1 MTMQPVAGEEPRLAD
16 LTTLRVGGPARRVVV
31 ATTVEEVV
39 GTALKAWE
47 DEEPLLV
54 LGGGSNVVVGDAGFD
69 GTVLVVATRG
79 IERIQGVAHPTS
91 GPPTSAADRLRTLE
105 RSLRPA
111 QQREEVR
118 IRVQAGEPWDTLCAE
133 AVRQGWS
140 GIEAL
145 SGVPG
150 SCGAAPIQNIGAYG
164 QELAATLAAVEFLD
178 RATGTVRRLPASE
191 LRLGYRTSVFKQGV
205 SGVVLVVELLLH
217 RAVGDGPVLSSPVAY
232 AQLAD
237 ALGVPL
243 GGRVPIAA
251 LRDTVLELRRSKGMV
266 LDEQDP
272 ESASVGSFFTNPIVS
287 ERFARTLPRDAPR
300 WPISQDDEPDV
311 VVPLGAALPV
321 RRARDGE
328 PQVKL
333 SAAWLIQHAGVQRGF
348 RLPGSDAHISR
359 KHTLAIVNGGRAT
372 AAQVLELARYIQH
385 RVQSEF
391 GVILQPEPTLIATSL

>member
-1 MTMQPVAGEEPRLAD
+1 MSLETVAGEPPRLAD

-39 GTALKAWE
+39 RTALQAWDE
-47 DEEPLLV
+47 EEPLLV
-54 LGGGSNVVVGDAGFD
+54 LGGGSNVVIGDDGFD

-79 IERIQGVAHPTS
+79 IERLQGTAHAAG
-91 GPPTSAADRLRTLE
+91 GPPTSPADRLRALE

-118 IRVQAGEPWDTLCAE
+118 VRVQAGEPWDALCAE
-133 AVRQGWS
+133 AVQQGWS

-178 RATGTVRRLPASE
+178 RDTGTVRRLPASG
-191 LRLGYRTSVFKQGV
+191 LQLGYRTSAFKQGT
-205 SGVVLVVELLLH
+205 SGVVLAVELLLH
-217 RAVGDGPVLSSPVAY
+217 RAIGAGPVLSSPVAY

-266 LDEQDP
+266 LDPNDP
-272 ESASVGSFFTNPIVS
+272 ESVSVGSFFTNPIVS

-300 WPISQDDEPDV
+300 WPISPDDEPDV
-311 VVPLGAALPV
+311 VVPLGAALPP
-321 RRARDGE
+321 RPTRNGE

-372 AAQVLELARYIQH
+372 AGQVLELARYIQH
-385 RVQSEF
+385 RVEAEF
-391 GVILQPEPTLIATSL
+391 GVVLQPEPTLIAAHL

>member
-1 MTMQPVAGEEPRLAD
+1 MSMQPAAVDDPRLAD
-16 LTTLRVGGPARRVVV
+16 LTTLRVGGRAHRVVV
-31 ATTVEEVV
+31 ATTVDEVV
-39 GTALKAWE
+39 QTALAAWA
-47 DEEPLLV
+47 DDEPLLV
-54 LGGGSNVVVGDAGFD
+54 LGGGSNVVCGDDGFD

-79 IERIQGVAHPTS
+79 IERLQVAAHAAS
-91 GPPTSAADRLRTLE
+91 GPPSSPEDRLRGLE

-111 QQREEVR
+111 LQREEVR
-118 IRVQAGEPWDTLCAE
+118 VRVQAGESWDALCAE
-133 AVRQGWS
+133 AVAQGWS

-178 RATGTVRRLPASE
+178 RDTGTVRRLPASE
-191 LRLGYRTSVFKQGV
+191 LRLGYRTSVFKQGL
-205 SGVVLVVELLLH
+205 SGVVLAVELLLH
-217 RAVGDGPVLSSPVAY
+217 RAVAEGPVLSSPVAY

-251 LRDTVLELRRSKGMV
+251 MRDTVLALRRSKGMV
-266 LDEQDP
+266 LDPTDP
-272 ESASVGSFFTNPIVS
+272 ESVSVGSFFTNPIVT
-287 ERFARTLPRDAPR
+287 ERFARTLPREAPR
-300 WPISQDDEPDV
+300 FPTSGDEPDI
-311 VVPLGAALPV
+311 VVPLGAALPP
-321 RRARDGE
+321 RPAPDGE
-328 PQVKL
+328 PRVKL
-333 SAAWLIQHAGVQRGF
+333 SAAWLIEHAGIQRGF

-359 KHTLAIVNGGRAT
+359 KHTLAIVNGGQAT

-391 GVILQPEPTLIATSL
+391 GVILQPEPTMVAVSL